1 MNRNDLP
8 GLSPLWLILL
18 ATALAI
24 FLPMSL
30 AFIYASEPI
39 RASDWIGFAGSTLT
53 AGVACAAIHYAW
65 RGITRQSRLDLIS
78 REEDRIEREIPG
90 LIDAG
95 MLTSALYSSL
105 ANLQATKGFPEM
117 VTHILEMEG
126 LRSLTNDAHLEI
138 TARLPGSDIRTR
150 RAIRSVVGVIIVR
163 NERARRAIAKGSPPE
178 KEIKAVLTAV
188 DMFIGLEHRY
198 KLRIDQMEM
207 RSKKIRAE
215 IEEAIR

>member
-1 MNRNDLP
+1 MNRDNLP

-18 ATALAI
+18 ATTLAM
-24 FLPMSL
+24 FLPITL
-30 AFIYASEPI
+30 TFIYASEPI

-53 AGVACAAIHYAW
+53 AGVAGAAIHYAW

-78 REEDRIEREIPG
+78 REEDRIERELPG
-90 LIDAG
+90 LRDAG

-117 VTHILEMEG
+117 VTHVLEMEG

-150 RAIRSVVGVIIVR
+150 RAIRGVVGVIIAR
-163 NERARRAIAKGSPPE
+163 NEIARRAIAKGSPPE
-178 KEIKAVLTAV
+178 TAIKPVMTAIE
-188 DMFIGLEHRY
+188 MFVGLERGY
-198 KLRIDQMEM
+198 QLRIDQMEI
-207 RSKKIRAE
+207 RSEKIRAE
-215 IEEAIR
+215 IEKAIQ